1 MEQVIQANHVRKVY
15 GRGSAAVEALHDLDL
30 AVRAGRVTGLVG
42 HNGAGKSTF
51 IKLALGFLRPTSG
64 SLAVL
69 GRDPGDPR
77 ALARLGY
84 LPEHPSFPEY
94 LTGREILHYVGRLV
108 GLRGADLGR
117 RSGALLEEV
126 GIAHAADRRV
136 RSYSKGMMQRLGIAQ
151 ALLAEPELLVLDEP
165 MTGLDPIGRA
175 EVKELLRSRSQRG
188 VAILFCSHI
197 LEDVERLCDDVVLLA
212 RGRLRYQGTVA
223 SVLAAGEPRWTA
235 VVAAPAVP
243 AALSGLTWQPVGAD
257 LWSAAG
263 LDDAAMRAVATAA
276 GAGEVQPVRLE
287 QELADLEEMFLQV
300 TRGSAV

>member
-15 GRGSAAVEALHDLDL
+15 GRGASAVVALADLDI

-69 GRDPGDPR
+69 GRSPGDPR
-77 ALARLGY
+77 ALGRLGY

-94 LTGREILHYVGRLV
+94 LTGREILHYVGRLL
-108 GLRGADLGR
+108 GLRGADLR
-117 RSGALLEEV
+117 RRADDLLAEV

-151 ALLAEPELLVLDEP
+151 ALLADPEVLVLDEP

-175 EVKELLRSRSQRG
+175 EVKELLRARRERG

-197 LEDVERLCDDVVLLA
+197 LEDVERLCDDVLLLA

-223 SVLAAGEPRWTA
+223 SVLAAGDPRWTA
-235 VVAAPAVP
+235 VVAAAAVP
-243 AALSGLTWQPVGAD
+243 PSLSTLNWQSVGAD

-263 LDDAAMRAVATAA
+263 LDDVAMRAVAAAAAA
-276 GAGEVQPVRLE
+276 GAVQPVRLE
-287 QELADLEEMFLQV
+287 QELADLEELFLQV
-300 TRGSAV
+300 TRGSAA